1 MALVMTAACGFA
13 AAGAAGFSAGSGHF
27 CRKLPWLMD
36 APDRPAAPAPRRREV
51 RRRTDA
57 SVAGSDDFLSARTRE
72 ELLSRLALTATRP
85 RRVLDAGAATGRAS
99 AELARRFRGCRVV
112 SLDLSPARL
121 AAARRSHGRFAR
133 RDEVA
138 GDAARLPFR
147 DRVFDMVFANLL
159 LPWFG
164 DPAPVLAEAA
174 RVLRPEGLFTFASL
188 GPDSFRELR
197 EAWRAVDEEEHVQA
211 FPDMHDLG
219 DALMRAGLR
228 DPVLD
233 VERLTVTYAEPA
245 ALWRDLTAAGA
256 RNTLAGRSR
265 GLATPARF
273 RRLAEAWERM
283 RDEDGRLPLTLELVY
298 GHCWGGSGLP
308 GADAD
313 GAVRIS
319 PQQIMR
325 RT

>member
-1 MALVMTAACGFA
+1 
-13 AAGAAGFSAGSGHF
+13 
-27 CRKLPWLMD
+27 MD
-36 APDRPAAPAPRRREV
+36 APDRPAASAPRRREV

-57 SVAGSDDFLSARTRE
+57 SVAGADDFLSTRTRE
-72 ELLSRLALTATRP
+72 ELLARLDLTAIRP
-85 RRVLDAGAATGRAS
+85 RRVLDVGAATGRAS
-99 AELARRFRGCRVV
+99 AELARRYRGCRVV

-121 AAARRSHGRFAR
+121 AAARRSRGRFFAR

-147 DRVFDMVFANLL
+147 DRVFDLVFANLL
-159 LPWFG
+159 LPWFA
-164 DPAPVLAEAA
+164 DPAPVLAETA

-197 EAWRAVDEEEHVQA
+197 EAWRAVDEGEHVQG

-219 DALMRAGLR
+219 DALVRAGLR

-233 VERLTVTYAEPA
+233 VEHLTVTYTEPA

-273 RRLAEAWERM
+273 RRLAEAWGRM
-283 RDEDGRLPLTLELVY
+283 RREDGRLPLTLELVY

-308 GADAD
+308 GADAE
-313 GAVRIS
+313 GAVRIR

>member
-1 MALVMTAACGFA
+1 MSV
-13 AAGAAGFSAGSGHF
+13 
-27 CRKLPWLMD
+27 
-36 APDRPAAPAPRRREV
+36 PDGPVASAPRRQEV

-57 SVAGSDDFLSARTRE
+57 SVAGAEDFLSARTRE
-72 ELLSRLALTATRP
+72 ELLSRLPLTAIRP
-85 RRVLDAGAATGRAS
+85 QRVLDAGAATGRAS
-99 AELARRFRGCRVV
+99 AELARRYRGCRVV
-112 SLDLSPARL
+112 SLDVSQARL

-133 RDEVA
+133 RNEVA

-147 DRVFDMVFANLL
+147 DRVFDLVFANLL
-159 LPWFG
+159 LPWFA
-164 DPAPVLAEAA
+164 DPAPVLTQAA

-197 EAWRAVDEEEHVQA
+197 EAWLAVDAGTHVQA

-219 DALMRAGLR
+219 DALVRAGLR

-233 VERLTVTYAEPA
+233 VEQITVTYAEPG

-273 RRLAEAWERM
+273 RRLAEAWGRLR
-283 RDEDGRLPLTLELVY
+283 RDDGRLPLTLELVY

-319 PQQIMR
+319 PQRIMR

>member
-1 MALVMTAACGFA
+1 MSPPDRPAFSAPRRHEVRRRADAS
-13 AAGAAGFSAGSGHF
+13 AAGAA
-27 CRKLPWLMD
+27 
-36 APDRPAAPAPRRREV
+36 
-51 RRRTDA
+51 
-57 SVAGSDDFLSARTRE
+57 DDFLAARTRE
-72 ELLSRLALTATRP
+72 ELLSRLPLTRIRP
-85 RRVLDAGAATGRAS
+85 RLALDAGAATGRAS
-99 AELARRFRGCRVV
+99 AELARRYRGCRVV
-112 SLDLSPARL
+112 SLDLSTARL

-159 LPWFG
+159 LPWFA
-164 DPAPVLAEAA
+164 DPAPVLAETA

-188 GPDSFRELR
+188 GPDSLRELR
-197 EAWRAVDEEEHVQA
+197 DAWRAVDEAEHVQA
-211 FPDMHDLG
+211 FLDMHDLG
-219 DALMRAGLR
+219 DALVRAGLR

-233 VERLTVTYAEPA
+233 VERITLTYAEPA

-265 GLATPARF
+265 GLTAPSRF
-273 RRLAEAWERM
+273 RSLAEAWECR
-283 RDEDGRLPLTLELVY
+283 RGDDGRLPLTLELVY

-313 GAVRIS
+313 GEVRFS
-319 PQQIMR
+319 ASRIMR
-325 RT
+325 RS

>member
-1 MALVMTAACGFA
+1 M
-13 AAGAAGFSAGSGHF
+13 S
-27 CRKLPWLMD
+27 P
-36 APDRPAAPAPRRREV
+36 PDRPAFSAPRRREV
-51 RRRTDA
+51 RRRADA
-57 SVAGSDDFLSARTRE
+57 SVAGADDFLSARTRE
-72 ELLSRLALTATRP
+72 ELLSRLPLTRIRP
-85 RRVLDAGAATGRAS
+85 RRLLDAGAATGRAS
-99 AELARRFRGCRVV
+99 AALVRRYRGCRVV
-112 SLDLSPARL
+112 SLDVSPARL
-121 AAARRSHGRFAR
+121 AAARRGHGRFAR

-138 GDAARLPFR
+138 GDAARLPFH

-159 LPWFG
+159 LPWFA
-164 DPAPVLAEAA
+164 DPAPALAETA

-197 EAWRAVDEEEHVQA
+197 EAWRAVDTGQHVQS

-219 DALMRAGLR
+219 DALVRAGLR

-233 VERLTVTYAEPA
+233 VEHLTVTYAEPA

-265 GLATPARF
+265 GLTTPARF
-273 RRLAEAWERM
+273 RRLAEAWEGVR
-283 RDEDGRLPLTLELVY
+283 RQDGRLPLTLELVY

-319 PQQIMR
+319 PRQIMR